1 MPTLSAPSQPQSG
14 WLVPVF
20 GTILPRAGVQAV
32 LREQGVT
39 CYWRT
44 LTPLVT
50 LWAMVW
56 QRLVGHATLDD
67 AVSALQDGA
76 ADGLD
81 PADPHAEP
89 LSVRLGAVSTS
100 AYAQAR
106 QRLPTAV
113 VRALRERV
121 TAAVHEQ
128 VGLAEQTWR
137 GHALRLLDGTTFR
150 LPPAGDLEGTSR
162 GPTGGRAGAMGR
174 ATG

>member
-81 PADPHAEP
+81 PADRHAEP

-121 TAAVHEQ
+121 RAAVHEQ
-128 VGLAEQTWR
+128 VGLAEQTWG

-150 LPPAGDLEGTSR
+150 LPPAGDLEGT
-162 GPTGGRAGAMGR
+162 
-174 ATG
+174 